1 MSHVEQEPPAAGAGG
16 DADEEIIRPA
26 FHHAF
31 LKTTRLAEM
40 KSWYALVIGLTPTF
54 AWETGAFLS
63 NDKANHRIVLYTS
76 KNIYEDEGK
85 VNHAGL
91 HHLAF
96 EYETGDELL
105 ATYTRLKARGIEPH
119 MAIDHGLTTSFYY
132 LDPDG
137 NSLELQYDN
146 FGDWA
151 KSTEFMRTAPE
162 FKEDW
167 IGPPIDPAQLVAA
180 RARGA
185 SIEDIHRRAYAG
197 EMKPAEPHDSRLPA

>member
-1 MSHVEQEPPAAGAGG
+1 MSNAEQESTLAAVVGA
-16 DADEEIIRPA
+16 DSEEIIRPR

-31 LKTTRLAEM
+31 LKTTRLQEM

-54 AWETGAFLS
+54 EWDTGAFLS
-63 NDKANHRIVLYTS
+63 NDEANHRIVVYTS
-76 KNIYEDEGK
+76 TAISDDPDK
-85 VNHAGL
+85 VNHSGL

-96 EYETGDELL
+96 EYDTGDELL
-105 ATYTRLKARGIEPH
+105 ATYSRLKPHGIVPH

-151 KSTEFMRTAPE
+151 KSTEFMQTAQE
-162 FKEDW
+162 FRDDW
-167 IGPPIDPAQLVAA
+167 IGPPVDPEQLAAA
-180 RARGA
+180 RARGE
-185 SIEDIHRRAYAG
+185 SIEDIHRRTYAG